1 MRVCVCGP
9 ALYRTP
15 YAVCTYNI
23 PTRAD
28 VHIAW
33 MARKSGVD
41 GTTTRKRPFTID
53 VVYTNIR
60 LIDQSTH
67 PYGGLW
73 SIVSRRSTRDGAGVI
88 HYIHR
93 LPHIHISF
101 PILRVLV
108 KGLKYANSF
117 FLKFFASPAQ
127 YIRENLATQEMFRIF
142 TG

>member
-1 MRVCVCGP
+1 
-9 ALYRTP
+9 
-15 YAVCTYNI
+15 
-23 PTRAD
+23 
-28 VHIAW
+28 

-41 GTTTRKRPFTID
+41 GTKTRKRPFTID
-53 VVYTNIR
+53 IVYTNIWS
-60 LIDQSTH
+60 IDQSTH

-73 SIVSRRSTRDGAGVI
+73 SIVSRRSTRDGAEII

-93 LPHIHISF
+93 LPHIHTYF
-101 PILRVLV
+101 PNLRVLV
-108 KGLKYANSF
+108 KGLKYANPF